1 MAQRLLHR
9 LLLRNI
15 FLTIP
20 MAQRVPYSFWKPLY
34 LQFFSSYTHTATETR
49 FSERSMQP
57 TANTQHPKYC
67 GHTGL
72 LRKHKECKR
81 KCKSNEST
89 AHQRNMMHELPPD
102 MKKSSKYCVG
112 TQANAD
118 STKNSTKRATM
129 YVNVLQI
136 STKYNEIQQC
146 ITKYSKVLQSITKYY
161 NELQRTTMHCKVVQ
175 NSTLY
180 YRVLKSIA
188 KHHIVWQRTTQST
201 TK

>member
-9 LLLRNI
+9 LFLRNF

-20 MAQRVPYSFWKPLY
+20 MAQRVQYSFWKPLY
-34 LQFFSSYTHTATETR
+34 LQFFLAIPTATETR

-67 GHTGL
+67 GHTSL

-81 KCKSNEST
+81 KCKSTEST

-118 STKNSTKRATM
+118 STKNATKKATM

-146 ITKYSKVLQSITKYY
+146 ITKYYKVLQCITKNY
-161 NELQRTTMHCKVVQ
+161 NAL
-175 NSTLY
+175 
-180 YRVLKSIA
+180 
-188 KHHIVWQRTTQST
+188 QST

>member
-1 MAQRLLHR
+1 
-9 LLLRNI
+9 
-15 FLTIP
+15 
-20 MAQRVPYSFWKPLY
+20 
-34 LQFFSSYTHTATETR
+34 
-49 FSERSMQP
+49 MQP

-67 GHTGL
+67 GHTSL

-81 KCKSNEST
+81 KCKSTEST

-118 STKNSTKRATM
+118 STKNATKKLQCMSMYYKLVQST
-129 YVNVLQI
+129 
-136 STKYNEIQQC
+136 TKYNN
-146 ITKYSKVLQSITKYY
+146 VLQSITKYY
-161 NELQRTTMHCKVVQ
+161 NALQRTTMHRKVLQ

-188 KHHIVWQRTTQST
+188 KHHIL
-201 TK
+201 